1 MILDSI
7 ILTWCR
13 EHHDTTREAE
23 YLSYAKYVA
32 DRPWIRG
39 LRLHTAFLWVVFVL
53 MLAVTV
59 PRLPTVTASTVFPL
73 FLQLMVFNGVFTL
86 AFIPYGLKKYH
97 LGDGTTLFFYVLM
110 AFAINCL
117 CSRLPQAGQYAFS
130 IIMMPVSLLLHHGLP
145 RILCKN
151 GRQMRAFH
159 AEQQLAADQAKAQM
173 DKDEFDSWANR
184 LQNTNPQD
192 ALELPE
198 GTNQGYWA
206 IQSWADLGVGRTEA
220 MYEDS
225 GSKGMLPEDDRGM
238 LEDFD
243 QADNLAEDFDDPV
256 DPVDPVDSF
265 YEDLDDNDY

>member
-32 DRPWIRG
+32 DRPWLRG
-39 LRLHTAFLWVVFVL
+39 LRLHTVFLWVIFAL
-53 MLAVTV
+53 MLAALF
-59 PRLPTVTASTVFPL
+59 PQLPTVNASTVFPL
-73 FLQLMVFNGVFTL
+73 FLQLMVINGVCTL
-86 AFIPYGLKKYH
+86 AFIPYGFKKYH

-145 RILCKN
+145 RILCQN
-151 GRQMRAFH
+151 ARQMRAFH

-173 DKDEFDSWANR
+173 DKAEFDSWANR
-184 LQNTNPQD
+184 LHSPYPQD
-192 ALELPE
+192 TAELPDDA
-198 GTNQGYWA
+198 NYGYWA
-206 IQSWADLGVGRTEA
+206 HQNWADLAESQPEEL
-220 MYEDS
+220 YEDYD
-225 GSKGMLPEDDRGM
+225 SKDMLPEDGQGM

-243 QADNLAEDFDDPV
+243 QADNLAEDFNDP
-256 DPVDPVDSF
+256 DAPVDS
-265 YEDLDDNDY
+265 YDDDPDDNE